1 MKNNLT
7 YYDLSNKREEEI
19 LNLYETSKSG
29 LSNETVKNRL
39 GIYGDNVPTD
49 NKKKG
54 PMYFIIDSFKDKF
67 ILILIF
73 LSLINYFTG
82 DALGA
87 LIILVITV
95 ISALISFTQNYS
107 TYRFNLRLK
116 EKIRIFTDVIRG
128 DKQKEVRQEKVV
140 LGDIITLSAG
150 SVVPADLYLLESKD
164 LFINQS
170 TFTGESIAVE
180 KIAGRKAKINDEET
194 SIRNICLMGT
204 TVISGNGLGVVVKT
218 GQDTFM
224 GKVNTKVS
232 NVKDLTTFEQGINHI
247 STMLIRYMI
256 FISLLVFCVYGF
268 IRGNIPQALM
278 FALSVAVGITP
289 SMLPMIVNVNL
300 TRGSKLL
307 SKKKTL
313 VKNIKSIQNLGSMD
327 ILCTD
332 KTGTLTKNNI
342 VLQKYINLKGEDD
355 DYVLKCAYI
364 NSKLSTGFK
373 NLVDK
378 AINTYGKDH
387 HIDISNY
394 TKIDEIPFDYTRKRS
409 SIVVQNEKK
418 YSVIAKGAL
427 EEILKVCD
435 MALINK
441 KEVKITSKICKDAE
455 DQAIALSKK
464 GMQVIALAVK
474 HEYAGIDKFNKEDE
488 KDFTLIGLIAFLDPP
503 KEDAKKTI
511 QNLQNLGVTTK
522 ILTGDNKYATEAI
535 CSAVGLESKILLG
548 IEIDKMDDDE
558 LSKVIMDVDVF
569 ARMNPLQ
576 KERVVSLLRKMGHC
590 VGYMGDGVND
600 APALHSADVAISVD
614 DATDIA
620 KESSDIIL
628 LEQNL
633 DVVYNGAIEGRKV
646 YGNIVKYMKLA
657 LSQDFG
663 DVFSIM
669 LSSIFLPFL
678 PLMPIQML
686 IQDFI
691 VEISQIGIPYD
702 NVDEEFLKTPKK
714 WDTKDLSKFMKI
726 FGVISSI
733 TDVCAFL
740 IFWFI
745 FKYNS
750 VDKQM
755 YFQTAWFVECI
766 ISETLIIY
774 YLRTNKLNYLESN
787 PSKILVGLSLI
798 TIGCTILIPIIL
810 SSFGEFHFVVLPLY
824 YYFYVIG
831 LALIYAVIVQ
841 VVKKIYIKKNN
852 SWL

>member
-7 YYDLSNKREEEI
+7 YYDLSNKSKEEI

-29 LSNETVKNRL
+29 LSSDIVKNRL
-39 GIYGDNVPTD
+39 NLYGDNVPTD

-54 PMYFIIDSFKDKF
+54 PLYFIIDSFKDKF
-67 ILILIF
+67 ILILIV
-73 LSLINYFTG
+73 LSIINFFTG
-82 DALGA
+82 DELGA

-107 TYRFNLRLK
+107 TYRFNLKLK

-128 DKQKEVRQEKVV
+128 DKQKEIRQEKVV

-170 TFTGESIAVE
+170 SFTGESIAVE

-218 GQDTFM
+218 GLDTFM

-355 DYVLKCAYI
+355 DYVLKCAYV

-409 SIVVQNEKK
+409 SIVVQNEKE

-455 DQAIALSKK
+455 DQAIALAKK

-474 HEYAGIDKFNKEDE
+474 HEYSGIDKFNKEDE

-558 LSKVIMDVDVF
+558 LSKVIMEVNVF

-669 LSSIFLPFL
+669 ISSVFLPFL

>member
-1 MKNNLT
+1 MKNDLS
-7 YYDLSNKREEEI
+7 YRDLSNKSEEEI
-19 LNLYETSKSG
+19 LKIYETSLEG
-29 LSNETVKNRL
+29 LSNEQAKKRL
-39 GIYGDNVPTD
+39 DEYGDNIPTK
-49 NKKKG
+49 NEKKG
-54 PMYFIIDSFKDKF
+54 PLYFIVDSFKDKF
-67 ILILIF
+67 ILILVVLAI
-73 LSLINYFTG
+73 INYFTG
-82 DALGA
+82 DKIGS

-95 ISALISFTQNYS
+95 ISAMISFVQNYS
-107 TYRFNLRLK
+107 TYRFNLKLK
-116 EKIRIFTDVIRG
+116 EKIRIFTDVIRNG
-128 DKQKEVRQEKVV
+128 NQKEIRQEKVV

-150 SVVPADLYLLESKD
+150 SVVPADLYLLQSKD

-170 TFTGESIAVE
+170 SFTGESVAVE
-180 KIAGRKAKINDEET
+180 KKAGKKATINDDQT
-194 SIRNICLMGT
+194 SIKNICLMGT
-204 TVISGNGLGVVVKT
+204 NVVSGNATGVVIKT
-218 GQDTFM
+218 GLDTFM
-224 GKVNTKVS
+224 GRVNTKVS
-232 NVKDLTTFEQGINHI
+232 NVKDETSFEQGINHI
-247 STMLIRYMI
+247 SSMLIRYMVVICI
-256 FISLLVFCVYGF
+256 FVFIIYGL
-268 IRGNIPQALM
+268 IRGNIKEALL
-278 FALSVAVGITP
+278 FSLSVAVGITP

-327 ILCTD
+327 VLCTD

-355 DYVLKCAYI
+355 DYVLKCAYV

-378 AINTYGKDH
+378 AINQYGKEH
-387 HIDISNY
+387 NVDISNY
-394 TKIDEIPFDYTRKRS
+394 TKVDEIPFDYTRKRA
-409 SIVVQNEKK
+409 SIVVQNEKE

-435 MALINK
+435 NALVNK
-441 KEVKITSKICKDAE
+441 KEVAINKKIIEEAE
-455 DQAIALSKK
+455 EKAVELSKK

-474 HEYAGIDKFNKEDE
+474 HEYEGIDKFTIEDE
-488 KDFTLIGLIAFLDPP
+488 TNFTLIGLIAFLDPP

-511 QNLQNLGVTTK
+511 DKLSELGVTTK
-522 ILTGDNKYATEAI
+522 ILTGDNKYATEAVCNAI
-535 CSAVGLESKILLG
+535 GLDSKILLG
-548 IEIDKMDDDE
+548 IEIDKMTDKE
-558 LSKVIMDVDVF
+558 LAKVVEEVNVF

-576 KERVVSLLRKMGHC
+576 KERVVSILRKNGHC

-600 APALHSADVAISVD
+600 APSLHSSDVAISVD

-628 LEQNL
+628 LEQSL
-633 DVVYNGAIEGRKV
+633 KVVYDGVIEGRKV

-669 LSSIFLPFL
+669 ISSIFLPFL

-702 NVDEEFLKTPKK
+702 NVDEEFIKTPKN
-714 WDTKDLSKFMKI
+714 WDTKDLSKFMRI
-726 FGVISSI
+726 FGIISSI
-733 TDVCAFL
+733 TDVLAFL
-740 IFWFI
+740 LFWFI

-750 VDKQM
+750 VEKQAF
-755 YFQTAWFVECI
+755 FQTAWFVECI

-774 YLRTNKLNYLESN
+774 YLRTNKLNHFSSN
-787 PSKILVGLSLI
+787 PSKVLIYLSLI
-798 TIGCTILIPIIL
+798 TITCTILVPIIL
-810 SSFGEFHFVVLPLY
+810 ARVGGFNFVILPANY
-824 YYFYVIG
+824 YLFVII
-831 LALIYAVIVQ
+831 LALLYAFIVQ
-841 VVKKIYIKKNN
+841 IVKRIYLKKYN

>member
-1 MKNNLT
+1 
-7 YYDLSNKREEEI
+7 
-19 LNLYETSKSG
+19 
-29 LSNETVKNRL
+29 
-39 GIYGDNVPTD
+39 
-49 NKKKG
+49 
-54 PMYFIIDSFKDKF
+54 
-67 ILILIF
+67 
-73 LSLINYFTG
+73 
-82 DALGA
+82 
-87 LIILVITV
+87 
-95 ISALISFTQNYS
+95 
-107 TYRFNLRLK
+107 
-116 EKIRIFTDVIRG
+116 
-128 DKQKEVRQEKVV
+128 
-140 LGDIITLSAG
+140 
-150 SVVPADLYLLESKD
+150 
-164 LFINQS
+164 
-170 TFTGESIAVE
+170 
-180 KIAGRKAKINDEET
+180 
-194 SIRNICLMGT
+194 
-204 TVISGNGLGVVVKT
+204 
-218 GQDTFM
+218 
-224 GKVNTKVS
+224 
-232 NVKDLTTFEQGINHI
+232 
-247 STMLIRYMI
+247 
-256 FISLLVFCVYGF
+256 
-268 IRGNIPQALM
+268 
-278 FALSVAVGITP
+278 
-289 SMLPMIVNVNL
+289 
-300 TRGSKLL
+300 
-307 SKKKTL
+307 
-313 VKNIKSIQNLGSMD
+313 
-327 ILCTD
+327 
-332 KTGTLTKNNI
+332 
-342 VLQKYINLKGEDD
+342 
-355 DYVLKCAYI
+355 
-364 NSKLSTGFK
+364 
-373 NLVDK
+373 
-378 AINTYGKDH
+378 
-387 HIDISNY
+387 
-394 TKIDEIPFDYTRKRS
+394 
-409 SIVVQNEKK
+409 
-418 YSVIAKGAL
+418 
-427 EEILKVCD
+427 

-535 CSAVGLESKILLG
+535 CSAVGLESKIILG

>member
-1 MKNNLT
+1 MN
-7 YYDLSNKREEEI
+7 DLSYYELSNMSKDEIMDLFGTSIDGLNKSQVNER
-19 LNLYETSKSG
+19 LNL
-29 LSNETVKNRL
+29 
-39 GIYGDNVPTD
+39 YGDNVPTD

-54 PMYFIIDSFKDKF
+54 PLYFIIDSFKDKF
-67 ILILIF
+67 ILILIV
-73 LSLINYFTG
+73 LSVINYFTG
-82 DALGA
+82 DTIGSI
-87 LIILVITV
+87 IILVITV
-95 ISALISFTQNYS
+95 ISALISFVQNYS
-107 TYRFNLRLK
+107 TYRFNVKLK
-116 EKIRIFTDVIRG
+116 EKIRIFTDVIREG
-128 DKQKEVRQEKVV
+128 KQKEIRQEKVV

-150 SVVPADLYLLESKD
+150 SVVPADLYLIESKD

-170 TFTGESIAVE
+170 SFTGESVAVE
-180 KIAGRKAKINDEET
+180 KIALKKAKITDEET
-194 SIRNICLMGT
+194 NIKNICLMGS
-204 TVISGNGLGVVVKT
+204 TVISGNALGVVVKT
-218 GQDTFM
+218 GLDTFM
-224 GKVNTKVS
+224 GKVNKKVS
-232 NVKDLTTFEQGINHI
+232 NIKDATSFEQGINHI
-247 STMLIRYMI
+247 STMLIRYMVV
-256 FISLLVFCVYGF
+256 ISLFVFFIYGF
-268 IRGNIPQALM
+268 IRGNFQEALL

-327 ILCTD
+327 VLCTD

-342 VLQKYINLKGEDD
+342 VLQKYINLIGEDD

-364 NSKLSTGFK
+364 NSELSTGFK

-378 AINTYGKDH
+378 AINQYGKEH
-387 HIDISNY
+387 KIDISNY

-409 SIVVQNEKK
+409 SIVVENEKE

-427 EEILKVCD
+427 EEIIKVSD
-435 MALINK
+435 MALINN
-441 KEVKITSKICKDAE
+441 KEVSLSREICKDVE
-455 DQAIALSKK
+455 NQAIELAKK

-474 HEYAGIDKFNKEDE
+474 HEYEGIDKFNKEDE
-488 KDFTLIGLIAFLDPP
+488 VNFTLIGLIAFLDPP
-503 KEDAKKTI
+503 KKDAADTI
-511 QNLQNLGVTTK
+511 NKLKELGVTTK

-535 CSAVGLESKILLG
+535 CEAVGMKSKILIG
-548 IEIDKMDDDE
+548 IDIDKMDDKE
-558 LSKVIMDVDVF
+558 LSKVGEEVNVF

-576 KERVVSLLRKMGHC
+576 KERVVAVLRKNGHC

-600 APALHSADVAISVD
+600 APSLHTADVAISVD

-620 KESSDIIL
+620 KDSSDIIL
-628 LEQNL
+628 LEQSL

-669 LSSIFLPFL
+669 ISSIFLPFL

-702 NVDEEFLKTPKK
+702 NVDEEFIKTPKN

-726 FGVISSI
+726 FGIISSI
-733 TDVCAFL
+733 TDILAFL

-750 VDKQM
+750 IEKQM

-774 YLRTNKLNYLESN
+774 YLRTNKLNYLKSN
-787 PSKILVGLSLI
+787 PSKILIGLSLI
-798 TIGCTILIPIIL
+798 TIACTILIPVLL
-810 SSFGEFHFVVLPLY
+810 SNFTGFNFVVLPLNY
-824 YYFYVIG
+824 YLYVIG
-831 LALIYAVIVQ
+831 LVILYAIIVQ
-841 VVKKIYIKKNN
+841 IVKRLYLKKNN

>member
-1 MKNNLT
+1 MKK
-7 YYDLSNKREEEI
+7 DLSY
-19 LNLYETSKSG
+19 YE
-29 LSNETVKNRL
+29 LSNMSKDEIMNLFGTSIDGLNKSQVSERL
-39 GIYGDNVPTD
+39 DLYGDNVPTD

-54 PMYFIIDSFKDKF
+54 PLYFIIDSFKDKF
-67 ILILIF
+67 ILILIV
-73 LSLINYFTG
+73 LSVINYFTG
-82 DALGA
+82 DTIGSI
-87 LIILVITV
+87 IILVITV
-95 ISALISFTQNYS
+95 ISALISFVQNYS
-107 TYRFNLRLK
+107 TYRFNVKLK
-116 EKIRIFTDVIRG
+116 EKIRIFTDVIREG
-128 DKQKEVRQEKVV
+128 KQKEIRQEKVV

-150 SVVPADLYLLESKD
+150 SVVPADLYLIESKD

-170 TFTGESIAVE
+170 SFTGESVAVE
-180 KIAGRKAKINDEET
+180 KIALKKAKITDEET
-194 SIRNICLMGT
+194 NIKNICLMGS
-204 TVISGNGLGVVVKT
+204 TVISGNALGVVVKT
-218 GQDTFM
+218 GLDTFM
-224 GKVNTKVS
+224 GKVNKKVS
-232 NVKDLTTFEQGINHI
+232 NIKDATSFEQGINHI
-247 STMLIRYMI
+247 STMLIRYMVV
-256 FISLLVFCVYGF
+256 ISLFVFFIYGF
-268 IRGNIPQALM
+268 IRGNYQEALL

-327 ILCTD
+327 VLCTD

-342 VLQKYINLKGEDD
+342 VLQKYINLIGEDD

-364 NSKLSTGFK
+364 NSELSTGFK

-378 AINTYGKDH
+378 AINQYGKEH
-387 HIDISNY
+387 KIDISNY

-409 SIVVQNEKK
+409 SIVVENEKE

-427 EEILKVCD
+427 EEIIKVSD
-435 MALINK
+435 MALINN
-441 KEVKITSKICKDAE
+441 KEVSLSRELCQDVE
-455 DQAIALSKK
+455 NQAIELAKK

-474 HEYAGIDKFNKEDE
+474 HEYEGIDKFNKEDE
-488 KDFTLIGLIAFLDPP
+488 VNFTLIGLIAFLDPP
-503 KEDAKKTI
+503 KKDAADTI
-511 QNLQNLGVTTK
+511 NQLKELGVTTK

-535 CSAVGLESKILLG
+535 CEAVGMKSKILIG
-548 IEIDKMDDDE
+548 IDIDKMDDKE
-558 LSKVIMDVDVF
+558 LSKVVEEVNVF

-576 KERVVSLLRKMGHC
+576 KERVVALLRKNGHC

-600 APALHSADVAISVD
+600 APALHSSDVAISVD

-633 DVVYNGAIEGRKV
+633 DVIYNGAIEGRKV

-669 LSSIFLPFL
+669 ISSIFLPFL

-702 NVDEEFLKTPKK
+702 NVDEEFIKTPKN

-726 FGVISSI
+726 FGIISSI
-733 TDVCAFL
+733 TDILAFL

-750 VDKQM
+750 IEKQM

-774 YLRTNKLNYLESN
+774 YLRTNKLNYLKSN
-787 PSKILVGLSLI
+787 PSKILIGLSLI
-798 TIGCTILIPIIL
+798 TIACTILIPVLL
-810 SSFGEFHFVVLPLY
+810 SNFTGFNFVVLPLNY
-824 YYFYVIG
+824 YLYVIG
-831 LALIYAVIVQ
+831 LVILYAIIVQ
-841 VVKKIYIKKNN
+841 IVKRLYLKKNN

>member
-1 MKNNLT
+1 MKN
-7 YYDLSNKREEEI
+7 DLSYYELSNMSKDEIMDLFGTSIDGLNKSQVNER
-19 LNLYETSKSG
+19 LNL
-29 LSNETVKNRL
+29 
-39 GIYGDNVPTD
+39 YGDNVPTD

-54 PMYFIIDSFKDKF
+54 PLYFIIDSFKDKF
-67 ILILIF
+67 ILILIV
-73 LSLINYFTG
+73 LSIINYFTG
-82 DALGA
+82 DTIGSI
-87 LIILVITV
+87 IILVITV
-95 ISALISFTQNYS
+95 ISALISFVQNYS
-107 TYRFNLRLK
+107 TYRFNVKLK
-116 EKIRIFTDVIRG
+116 EKIRIFTDVIREG
-128 DKQKEVRQEKVV
+128 KQKEIRQEKVV

-150 SVVPADLYLLESKD
+150 SVVPADLYLIESKD

-170 TFTGESIAVE
+170 SFTGESVAVE
-180 KIAGRKAKINDEET
+180 KIALKKAKITDEET
-194 SIRNICLMGT
+194 NIKNICLMGS
-204 TVISGNGLGVVVKT
+204 TVISGNALGVVVKT
-218 GQDTFM
+218 GLDTFM
-224 GKVNTKVS
+224 GKVNKKVS
-232 NVKDLTTFEQGINHI
+232 NIKDATSFEQGINHI
-247 STMLIRYMI
+247 STMLIRYMVV
-256 FISLLVFCVYGF
+256 ISLFVFFIYGF
-268 IRGNIPQALM
+268 IRGNFQEALL

-327 ILCTD
+327 VLCTD

-342 VLQKYINLKGEDD
+342 VLQKYINLIGEDD

-364 NSKLSTGFK
+364 NSELSTGFK

-378 AINTYGKDH
+378 AINQYGKDH
-387 HIDISNY
+387 KIDISNY

-409 SIVVQNEKK
+409 SIVVENEKE

-427 EEILKVCD
+427 EEIIKVSD
-435 MALINK
+435 MALINN
-441 KEVKITSKICKDAE
+441 KEVSLSREICKDVE
-455 DQAIALSKK
+455 NQAIELAKK

-474 HEYAGIDKFNKEDE
+474 HEYEGIDKFNKEDE
-488 KDFTLIGLIAFLDPP
+488 VNFTLIGLIAFLDPP
-503 KEDAKKTI
+503 KKDAADTI
-511 QNLQNLGVTTK
+511 NQLKELGVTTK

-535 CSAVGLESKILLG
+535 CEAVGMKSKILIG
-548 IEIDKMDDDE
+548 IDIDKMDDKE
-558 LSKVIMDVDVF
+558 LSKVVEEVNVF

-576 KERVVSLLRKMGHC
+576 KERVVALLRKNGHC

-600 APALHSADVAISVD
+600 APALHSSDVAISVD

-633 DVVYNGAIEGRKV
+633 DVIYNGAIEGRKV

-669 LSSIFLPFL
+669 ISSIFLPFL

-702 NVDEEFLKTPKK
+702 NVDEEFIKTPKN

-726 FGVISSI
+726 FGIISSI
-733 TDVCAFL
+733 TDILAFL

-750 VDKQM
+750 IEKQM

-774 YLRTNKLNYLESN
+774 YLRTNKLNYLKSN
-787 PSKILVGLSLI
+787 PSKILIGLSLI
-798 TIGCTILIPIIL
+798 TIACTILIPVLL
-810 SSFGEFHFVVLPLY
+810 SNFTGFNFVVLPLNY
-824 YYFYVIG
+824 YLYVIG
-831 LALIYAVIVQ
+831 LVILYAIIVQ
-841 VVKKIYIKKNN
+841 IVKRLYLKKNN

>member
-1 MKNNLT
+1 MKN
-7 YYDLSNKREEEI
+7 DLSYYELSNMSKEEI
-19 LNLYETSKSG
+19 MDLFGTSIDGLNKSQV
-29 LSNETVKNRL
+29 NERL
-39 GIYGDNVPTD
+39 DLYGDNVPTD

-54 PMYFIIDSFKDKF
+54 PLYFIIDSFKDKF
-67 ILILIF
+67 ILILIV
-73 LSLINYFTG
+73 LSVINYFTG
-82 DALGA
+82 DTIGSI
-87 LIILVITV
+87 IILVITV
-95 ISALISFTQNYS
+95 ISALISFVQNYS
-107 TYRFNLRLK
+107 TYRFNVKLK
-116 EKIRIFTDVIRG
+116 EKIRIFTDVIREG
-128 DKQKEVRQEKVV
+128 NQKEIRQEKVV

-150 SVVPADLYLLESKD
+150 SVVPADLYLIESKD

-170 TFTGESIAVE
+170 SFTGESVAVE
-180 KIAGRKAKINDEET
+180 KIALKKAKITDEET
-194 SIRNICLMGT
+194 NIKNICLMGS
-204 TVISGNGLGVVVKT
+204 TVISGNALGVVVKT
-218 GQDTFM
+218 GLDTFM
-224 GKVNTKVS
+224 GKVNKKVS
-232 NVKDLTTFEQGINHI
+232 NIKDATSFEQGINHI
-247 STMLIRYMI
+247 STMLIRYMVV
-256 FISLLVFCVYGF
+256 ISLFVFFIYGF
-268 IRGNIPQALM
+268 IRGNFQEALL

-327 ILCTD
+327 VLCTD

-364 NSKLSTGFK
+364 NSELSTGFK

-378 AINTYGKDH
+378 AINQYGKDH
-387 HIDISNY
+387 KIDISNY

-409 SIVVQNEKK
+409 SIVVENEKE
-418 YSVIAKGAL
+418 YSIIAKGAL
-427 EEILKVCD
+427 EEIIKVSD
-435 MALINK
+435 MALINN
-441 KEVKITSKICKDAE
+441 KEVSLSREICKDVE
-455 DQAIALSKK
+455 NQAIELAKK

-474 HEYAGIDKFNKEDE
+474 HEYEGIDKFNKEDE
-488 KDFTLIGLIAFLDPP
+488 VNFTLIGLIAFLDPP
-503 KEDAKKTI
+503 KKDAADTI
-511 QNLQNLGVTTK
+511 NKLKELGVTTK

-535 CSAVGLESKILLG
+535 CEAVGMKSKILIG
-548 IEIDKMDDDE
+548 IDIDKMDDKE
-558 LSKVIMDVDVF
+558 LSKVVEEVNVF

-576 KERVVSLLRKMGHC
+576 KERIVALLRKNGHC

-600 APALHSADVAISVD
+600 APALHSSDVAISVD

-633 DVVYNGAIEGRKV
+633 DVIYNGAIEGRKV

-669 LSSIFLPFL
+669 ISSIFLPFL

-702 NVDEEFLKTPKK
+702 NVDEEFIKTPKN

-726 FGVISSI
+726 FGIISSI
-733 TDVCAFL
+733 TDILAFL

-750 VDKQM
+750 IEKQM

-774 YLRTNKLNYLESN
+774 YLRTNKLNYLKSN
-787 PSKILVGLSLI
+787 PSKILIGLSLI
-798 TIGCTILIPIIL
+798 TIACTILIPVLL
-810 SSFGEFHFVVLPLY
+810 SNFTGFNFVVLPLNY
-824 YYFYVIG
+824 YLYVIG
-831 LALIYAVIVQ
+831 LAILYAIIVQ
-841 VVKKIYIKKNN
+841 IVKRLYLKKNN

>member
-1 MKNNLT
+1 MKNDFS
-7 YYDLSNKREEEI
+7 YYDLSNMTLDEVFSTYRTNREG
-19 LNLYETSKSG
+19 LSKSEV
-29 LSNETVKNRL
+29 LNRL
-39 GIYGDNVPTD
+39 ELYGENVPSD
-49 NKKKG
+49 NKKRG
-54 PMYFIIDSFKDKF
+54 PLYFIIDSFKDKF
-67 ILILIF
+67 ILILIV
-73 LSLINYFTG
+73 LAVINYFTG
-82 DALGA
+82 DKIGS

-95 ISALISFTQNYS
+95 ISALISFFQNYS

-116 EKIRIFTDVIRG
+116 EKIRIFTDVIR
-128 DKQKEVRQEKVV
+128 DNKQKEIRQEKVV

-150 SVVPADLYLLESKD
+150 SVVPADLYLIESKD

-170 TFTGESIAVE
+170 SFTGESIAVE
-180 KIAGRKAKINDEET
+180 KIAGRKALITDDEV
-194 SIRNICLMGT
+194 SIKNICLMGT
-204 TVISGNGLGVVVKT
+204 NVISGNGLGVVVKT
-218 GQDTFM
+218 GLDTFM
-224 GKVNTKVS
+224 GKVNKKVS
-232 NVKDLTTFEQGINHI
+232 TVKDETSFEKGINHI
-247 STMLIRYMI
+247 SSMLIKYMI
-256 FISLLVFCVYGF
+256 AISLFVFVIYGF
-268 IRGNIPQALM
+268 IRGNYQEALL
-278 FALSVAVGITP
+278 FSLSVAVGITP

-332 KTGTLTKNNI
+332 KTGTLTKNSI

-355 DYVLKCAYI
+355 SYVLKCAYV

-378 AINTYGKDH
+378 AINSYGKEH
-387 HIDISNY
+387 KIDISDY
-394 TKIDEIPFDYTRKRS
+394 SKIDEIPFDYTRKRS
-409 SIVVQNEKK
+409 SIVVHNKK
-418 YSVIAKGAL
+418 EYSVIAKGAL
-427 EEILKVCD
+427 EEIIKVCD
-435 MALINK
+435 MALIDN
-441 KEVKITSKICKDAE
+441 KEVKISDEICKDTE
-455 DQAIALSKK
+455 NMAIELAKD

-474 HEYAGIDKFNKEDE
+474 HEYEGIDKFSKEE
-488 KDFTLIGLIAFLDPP
+488 KKDFTLIGLIAFLDPP
-503 KEDAKKTI
+503 KVDAAKTI
-511 QNLQNLGVTTK
+511 NKLKNIGVTTK
-522 ILTGDNKYATEAI
+522 ILTGDNKFATEAI
-535 CSAVGLESKILLG
+535 CSAVGIDSKILLG
-548 IEIDKMDDDE
+548 IDIEKMDDDT
-558 LSKVIMDVDVF
+558 LSKVIEEVNVF

-576 KERVVSLLRKMGHC
+576 KERVVALLRKNGHS

-628 LEQNL
+628 LEQSL
-633 DVVYNGAIEGRKV
+633 DVVYDGAVEGRKV

-669 LSSIFLPFL
+669 LSSICLPFL

-702 NVDEEFLKTPKK
+702 NVDEEFLKTPKN
-714 WDTKDLSKFMKI
+714 WDTKDLSKFMRI
-726 FGVISSI
+726 FGIISSI
-733 TDVCAFL
+733 TDICAFL

-745 FKYNS
+745 FKYNTIE
-750 VDKQM
+750 KQA

-774 YLRTNKLNYLESN
+774 YLRTNKLNYLKSN
-787 PSKILVGLSLI
+787 PSKVLILLSLV
-798 TIGCTILIPIIL
+798 TIICTIFIPILLSGIEGFNFVIL
-810 SSFGEFHFVVLPLY
+810 PFNY
-824 YYFYVIG
+824 YLYVI
-831 LALIYAVIVQ
+831 LLVSLYALIVQ
-841 VVKKIYIKKNN
+841 VVKKIYIKKYN